1 MGGCLE
7 LHGLNVESSMA
18 IYVQREKPVWVQKSV
33 QGRIEWRQ
41 PPSKVFML
49 GRGDGYRVTVYDKID
64 FELTRRIFRK
74 LKVAPLSIQLS
85 NSGLTVHRT
94 QLRMPGC
101 LSSGKC
107 LTGMTSG
114 GSA

>member
-7 LHGLNVESSMA
+7 LRGLNVEISMA
-18 IYVQREKPVWVQKSV
+18 VYVQREKPIWVQKSV

-64 FELTRRIFRK
+64 FQLTRRISRK
-74 LKVAPLSIQLS
+74 SKVASLSI
-85 NSGLTVHRT
+85 
-94 QLRMPGC
+94 
-101 LSSGKC
+101 
-107 LTGMTSG
+107 
-114 GSA
+114 